1 MGIILAKKKKED
13 IDEAEII
20 VSDDPKRDK
29 TNVYK
34 FNPHFTVFYVLLIII
49 FSLLIY
55 YERKLSFQIEDF
67 KAEIESLS
75 PPISL
80 ETIDGKLRALE
91 VSIFEENL
99 QSIDKAIRNLEEKFT
114 VKIDYLSGSKISI
127 DDIKSIKEDFLN
139 LKLQFEE
146 KVSKRNFSFDE
157 LLNMETVN
165 FVNDTELDKQLK
177 LLITTFE
184 KKIEILEN
192 RFDKIRLEVIS
203 LQKQLRSKNS
213 VNITKLEEKLFLNV
227 KTLAELKESFP
238 RIATSALRIE
248 AKNNYSGGFWSR
260 LASTIN
266 SIFIFRSTTPR
277 EGSNTDAILSR
288 AEYELNKGNF
298 QGCLE
303 ELSLLDER
311 VAFLFFDWKKS
322 LIQLI
327 NEID

>member
-1 MGIILAKKKKED
+1 
-13 IDEAEII
+13 
-20 VSDDPKRDK
+20 
-29 TNVYK
+29 
-34 FNPHFTVFYVLLIII
+34 
-49 FSLLIY
+49 
-55 YERKLSFQIEDF
+55 
-67 KAEIESLS
+67 
-75 PPISL
+75 
-80 ETIDGKLRALE
+80 
-91 VSIFEENL
+91 
-99 QSIDKAIRNLEEKFT
+99 
-114 VKIDYLSGSKISI
+114 KIDYLSGSKISI
-127 DDIKSIKEDFLN
+127 DEIKSIKEEFSN
-139 LKLQFEE
+139 LKVQFEE
-146 KVSKRNFSFDE
+146 KVSNGNLSSEE

-177 LLITTFE
+177 LLMTTFE

-203 LQKQLRSKNS
+203 LQKQLRRKNS
-213 VNITKLEEKLFLNV
+213 VNSTKLEEKLFLNV
-227 KTLAELKESFP
+227 KTLTELKELFP

-248 AKNNYSGGFWSR
+248 AKNNYSGGLWSR

-277 EGSNTDAILSR
+277 EGSHTDAILSR

-311 VAFLFFDWKKS
+311 VAFLFFDWKNS
-322 LIQLI
+322 LTQVI